1 MNTLRV
7 GYVLRAH
14 GVKGALKVQP
24 LTDDVSRFK
33 RIKELY
39 IEKGGSCEGGL
50 REGGLSESGLA
61 KRALLDVK
69 SDKDFLNIRLEGIDT
84 RDAAEALRGAY
95 LVIERKDAIVLP
107 EGRHFICDL
116 IGCSVEAPDGTRYGV
131 LREILQHGAA
141 DVYVVALEGGG
152 ELMFPA
158 LKRVLLN
165 IDTAQKRIAVDPEAL
180 KEVAVDAR

>member
-7 GYVLRAH
+7 GYILRAH

-39 IEKGGSCEGGL
+39 IEKGGQTN
-50 REGGLSESGLA
+50 

-69 SDKDFLNIRLEGIDT
+69 SDKDFIVIRLEGVDT

-95 LVIERKDAIVLP
+95 LAIERKDAIELP

-116 IGCSVEAPDGTRYGV
+116 VGCSVEAQDGTRYGV

-141 DVYVVALEGGG
+141 DVYVVARENGA

-158 LKRVLLN
+158 LKRVLLD
-165 IDTAQKRIAVDPEAL
+165 IDTEQKRIVVDQEAL

>member
-7 GYVLRAH
+7 GYILRAH
-14 GVKGALKVQP
+14 GVRGALKVQP

-39 IEKGGSCEGGL
+39 IEKGGL
-50 REGGLSESGLA
+50 REGCLNNGGLT
-61 KRALLDVK
+61 KRVLLDVK
-69 SDKDFLNIRLEGIDT
+69 NDKDILVVRLEGVDT

-95 LVIERKDAIVLP
+95 LAVERKDAIVLP

-116 IGCSVEAPDGTRYGV
+116 IGCAVEAPDGMRYGV
-131 LREILQHGAA
+131 LREILQHGSA
-141 DVYVVALEGGG
+141 DVYVVAREGG
-152 ELMFPA
+152 EDMLFPA
-158 LKRVLLN
+158 LKRVLLE
-165 IDTAQKRIAVDPEAL
+165 IDTAQKRITVDPEAL

>member
-39 IEKGGSCEGGL
+39 IEKGGL
-50 REGGLSESGLA
+50 RGGGLSEGGLT
-61 KRALLDVK
+61 KRALLGIK
-69 SDKDFLNIRLEGIDT
+69 SDKDFLTIQLEGVDT

-95 LVIERKDAIVLP
+95 LAIERKDAITLP
-107 EGRHFICDL
+107 AGRHFICDL
-116 IGCSVEAPDGTRYGV
+116 LGCSVEAPGGARYGV
-131 LREILQHGAA
+131 LREIYQNGAA
-141 DVYVVALEGGG
+141 DVYAVTLDSGG
-152 ELMFPA
+152 ELLFPA
-158 LKRVLLN
+158 LKRVLLD
-165 IDTAQKRIAVDPEAL
+165 IDTAQKRITVDPEAL
-180 KEVAVDAR
+180 KEVAVYEN

>member
-39 IEKGGSCEGGL
+39 IEKGGLSGGGSGEG
-50 REGGLSESGLA
+50 GLA
-61 KRALLDVK
+61 KRALLDVQAN
-69 SDKDFLNIRLEGIDT
+69 KDFLTLRLEGVDT

-95 LVIERKDAIVLP
+95 LAVERKDAIDLP

-116 IGCSVEAPDGTRYGV
+116 IGCSIEEPSGARLGA

-141 DVYVVALEGGG
+141 DVYAVALDSGG
-152 ELMFPA
+152 ELLFPA
-158 LKRVLLN
+158 LKRVLLSV
-165 IDTAQKRIAVDPEAL
+165 DTAQKRIIVDPGAL
-180 KEVAVDAR
+180 KEVAVYED